1 VDPDSNDLVAVLV
14 AACATLVVGA
24 AAGVTLLS
32 IRFRIA
38 ASRAT
43 LRMRTQAS
51 DVRRDA
57 PELRL
62 RIERAAGGVDRLREE
77 WRATDQAVTDMTGT
91 LASVRGS
98 LEGLTRGRLAL
109 LIRGAG
115 IVSKAAQ
122 VALLWR

>member
-1 VDPDSNDLVAVLV
+1 MDPDSNSLVAVLV
-14 AACATLVVGA
+14 AACATIVVGI

-32 IRFRIA
+32 IRFRA
-38 ASRAT
+38 GASRTA

-51 DVRRDA
+51 ETRRDA
-57 PELRL
+57 PELRM
-62 RIERAAGGVDRLREE
+62 RIERAAGRVDRLREE
-77 WRATDQAVTDMTGT
+77 WVATDQAVTDLTGT
-91 LASVRGS
+91 LTSMRGS